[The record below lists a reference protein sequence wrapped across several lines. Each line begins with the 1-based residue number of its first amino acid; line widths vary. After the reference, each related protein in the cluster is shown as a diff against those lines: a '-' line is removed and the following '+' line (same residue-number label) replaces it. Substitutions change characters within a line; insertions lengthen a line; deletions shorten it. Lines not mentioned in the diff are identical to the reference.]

1 MTDGWSEDNSA
12 VYRQLAQVAV
22 PARAE
27 QMAALLTLIPFT
39 PDAAFKGVE
48 LASGEGRLADAL
60 LSLFPKATLTALD
73 GSESMRAATAQRLA
87 RHGGRGTVAAFEM
100 AKSDWYDHLS
110 GADVVLSSLCVHH
123 LTGDEKRALFTAVA
137 GRLTAH
143 GALLIADIIKPKRGE
158 GRELFA
164 ATWEASVAVQ
174 SRALAGDD
182 SLARLFDSEDW
193 NWYRYPDAFDKPST
207 LFDQLHWL
215 HQSGFRAADVFWMQA
230 GHAVYG
236 GYKAEGDFDGPR
248 GATYADA
255 LKAARAALGE

>member
-1 MTDGWSEDNSA
+1 MRDGWSEDNSA

-27 QMAALLTLIPFT
+27 QMAALLTLIPFA
-39 PDAAFKGVE
+39 PDAGFKAVE

-73 GSESMRAATAQRLA
+73 VSESMRAATAERLA
-87 RHGGRGTVAAFEM
+87 RHGGRGQVAAFDM
-100 AKSDWYDHLS
+100 AKSDWYDQLS

-137 GRLTAH
+137 GRLTAR
-143 GALLIADIIKPKRGE
+143 GALLIADLIRPKRGE
-158 GRELFA
+158 ARELFA
-164 ATWEASVAVQ
+164 ATWDASVAAQ
-174 SRALAGDD
+174 SQALAGDD

-193 NWYRYPDAFDKPST
+193 NWYRHPDPFDKPST
-207 LFDQLHWL
+207 LFEQLHWL
-215 HQSGFRAADVFWMQA
+215 HQSGFRTADVFWLQA

-236 GYKAEGDFDGPR
+236 GYKADGDFDDPR
-248 GATYADA
+248 GPAYADA
-255 LKAARAALGE
+255 LKAAQAALGE